1 VTGPDPDPPVPGG
14 QQEHDAA
21 DGAGGAGKVADKGGA
36 KGGGRPGAGKPGA
49 GKGAQG
55 GRGGKGP
62 GAKSGG
68 RSARRRSREFAMQGL
83 YQWLLSGESGGAI
96 HAHIQGSPGFEHADR
111 DHFDALLHGVIRD
124 AEEIDRLILP
134 FLDREVA
141 HLSPVERATMMIGCY
156 ELLRHQEIPYRVV
169 INEAVELAKSFG
181 GTDGYKYVNGVL
193 DKLAGTIR
201 PAEAG
206 GGR

>member
-1 VTGPDPDPPVPGG
+1 MNAQEPKPPMP
-14 QQEHDAA
+14 
-21 DGAGGAGKVADKGGA
+21 
-36 KGGGRPGAGKPGA
+36 GKPGQKPGQKPGLKA
-49 GKGAQG
+49 
-55 GRGGKGP
+55 GGKSSG
-62 GAKSGG
+62 GKSSGGKSSGG

-83 YQWLLSGESGGAI
+83 YQWLLSGESSGAI

-111 DHFDALLHGVIRD
+111 GHFDALLHGVIRESD
-124 AEEIDRLILP
+124 EINRLILP

>member
-1 VTGPDPDPPVPGG
+1 MPINESDDLAETPAIP
-14 QQEHDAA
+14 A
-21 DGAGGAGKVADKGGA
+21 GAGPA
-36 KGGGRPGAGKPGA
+36 
-49 GKGAQG
+49 
-55 GRGGKGP
+55 GP
-62 GAKSGG
+62 GKDAPGRSKSRSSTKPAA
-68 RSARRRSREFAMQGL
+68 RSARRRSRELAMQGL
-83 YQWLLSGESGGAI
+83 YQWLLSGEGGGAI
-96 HAHIQGSPGFEHADR
+96 QAHIEASPGFERADR
-111 DHFDALLHGVIRD
+111 AHFDTLLHGVIRES
-124 AEEIDRLILP
+124 EEINRLILP

-206 GGR
+206 TGR

>member
-1 VTGPDPDPPVPGG
+1 MR
-14 QQEHDAA
+14 
-21 DGAGGAGKVADKGGA
+21 AGG
-36 KGGGRPGAGKPGA
+36 GGGGEAGQPGK
-49 GKGAQG
+49 
-55 GRGGKGP
+55 P
-62 GAKSGG
+62 GAKSGA

-96 HAHIQGSPGFEHADR
+96 QAHIESSPGFERADR
-111 DHFDALLHGVIRD
+111 DHFEALLHGVIRE

-201 PAEAG
+201 PAEA
-206 GGR
+206 RPAAR